1 MTLVQAAILGVVQGL
16 TEFLP
21 VSSSAH
27 LLLVPWFFGWK
38 DPGLAFDV
46 ALHWGTLIALAVYFW
61 REWAKLAAGVLRAIG
76 ERAWNSDAV
85 LAAKLAVGTIPG
97 GIAGFFLESYADR
110 AWRSPWISAVML
122 ALVGVVMWIYDRRA
136 KNGDPNVTPGWGAT
150 ILIGCA
156 QAVAIIPGT
165 SRSGSTMIA
174 ALAVGLPRSA
184 AARFSF
190 LLSGPIILAAG
201 LKKLPG
207 ILHGDPATTAVG
219 LVCAAISGGLAI
231 AFLLRYLSRGSFAP
245 FAIYRLLLAAGVVT
259 LLLVRG

>member
-1 MTLVQAAILGVVQGL
+1 MTLVQAAVLGVVQGL

-21 VSSSAH
+21 ISSSAH
-27 LLLVPWFFGWK
+27 LLLVPWVMGWK

-46 ALHWGTLIALAVYFW
+46 ALHWGTLVALAVYFW
-61 REWAKLAAGVLRAIG
+61 RDWARLAAGVLRALS
-76 ERAWNSDAV
+76 ERAMNPDAL
-85 LAAKLAVGTIPG
+85 LAAKLAVGTVPA
-97 GIAGFFLESYADR
+97 GIAGVLLEDTADR
-110 AWRSPWISAVML
+110 ALRSPWISACML
-122 ALVGVVMWIYDRRA
+122 ALVGIVMWIFDRRA
-136 KNGDPNVTPGWGAT
+136 KSGDENRTPGWGAT

-156 QAVAIIPGT
+156 QAIALVPGT
-165 SRSGSTMIA
+165 SRSGITMIA
-174 ALAVGLPRSA
+174 GLACGLPRPA

-219 LVCAAISGGLAI
+219 LVCAALSGGFAI
-231 AFLLRYLSRGSFAP
+231 AFLLRYLSRGSFVP
-245 FAIYRLLLAAGVVT
+245 FAIYRLVLAAGVVV